1 MASLSRFRFREKVEA
16 AVADLQPGEV
26 ATYGE
31 IAAQA
36 GSPGAARAV
45 GNVLAGSRG
54 LPWWRVI
61 SATGRLVPGMETEHA
76 ARLTAEGVP
85 VEGNQVPRRS
95 LREEADRA

>member
-1 MASLSRFRFREKVEA
+1 MRPSLYRSRFRERVEA
-16 AVADLQPGEV
+16 VVADLQPGDV

-45 GNVLAGSRG
+45 GNVLAGSSA

-76 ARLTAEGVP
+76 ARLASEGVP
-85 VEGNQVPRRS
+85 VEGNRVPGPL
-95 LREEADRA
+95 LRGGG

>member
-1 MASLSRFRFREKVEA
+1 M
-16 AVADLQPGEV
+16 ADLQPGDV

-45 GNVLAGSRG
+45 GNLLAGSSG

-76 ARLTAEGVP
+76 ARLAAEGVP
-85 VEGNQVPRRS
+85 VEGDRVPGPSHRRGG
-95 LREEADRA
+95 

>member
-1 MASLSRFRFREKVEA
+1 M
-16 AVADLQPGEV
+16 ADLQAGDV

-45 GNVLAGSRG
+45 GNLLAGSKG

-61 SATGRLVPGMETEHA
+61 SAAGRLVPGMETEHA
-76 ARLTAEGVP
+76 ARLVAEGVR
-85 VEGNQVPRRS
+85 VEGNRVPGPS
-95 LREEADRA
+95 LRGGG